1 MTTGMV
7 ATGGTGSYRQP
18 SLVEQELVHSL
29 DWLVSMRWLAGGL
42 VLFTT
47 LMAAPVFRMPL
58 PAGTLTVTGLA
69 ILGYNA
75 LLRWGLRLLRS
86 SSPGNSARFEM
97 FGRLQIGLDWIAMA
111 ALIAQSGGVESPA
124 IVFFLFHITIAS
136 LLLPHHLGFV
146 YVSSAPLLVTG
157 VALLEYFGVIPHV
170 AVIHPAR
177 YRDLLF
183 VSASIGF
190 FAIACYTMAYL
201 CMSIAHRLRRRE
213 RELGGLYDSVR
224 DITSSLELTAVLERI
239 AEAAARVLGCRAAAI
254 RLIDPARTQ
263 VEFAASWGL
272 SETYRDEVPN
282 EYARSMLDR
291 DTVRERVVHVTD
303 IEHDERVARP
313 DLARAEGIASM
324 LSVPLIG
331 RSGPLGVLRAYGGPG
346 HRFAAG
352 DAAYLQAVAAHGAAA
367 IENAKAYRLLAD
379 LDREKSRFL
388 SMTTHELRSPV
399 RATESLLATL
409 DDGCAAT
416 LPEDHRELLQRAR
429 RRLATLHE
437 LIDDL
442 LDLAAGKAELKVEQ
456 PRITDLRAVVGEVLE
471 RFQPLAAQKQLALT
485 AELPER
491 PVEVWCDP
499 ADLERIAG
507 NLVGNAVK
515 YTVRGGVTIVLFA
528 DEGERARLEVRDT
541 GIGIPAEALPRVFQE
556 FYRAGN
562 AKAAGESGTGL
573 GLAIVRLLAERAGGD
588 VTVASREGEGSTFTV
603 TLPRAGGPPRD
614 SDTER

>member
-1 MTTGMV
+1 MTTSTHAMAV
-7 ATGGTGSYRQP
+7 AGIPRQP

-47 LMAAPVFRMPL
+47 LLAAPVFHMPL
-58 PAGTLTVTGLA
+58 PAGTLTATGVA

-86 SSPGNSARFEM
+86 AAPGDTRRFEM
-97 FGRLQIGLDWIAMA
+97 FGRLQIGLDWVAMA

-124 IVFFLFHITIAS
+124 IMFFLFHITIAS

-146 YVSSAPLLVTG
+146 YVSLAPLLVTA
-157 VALLEYFGVIPHV
+157 VALLEYVGAIPHV
-170 AVIHPAR
+170 AVIQPAR

-183 VSASIGF
+183 VGASLGF

-213 RELGGLYDSVR
+213 HELGGLYDSVR
-224 DITSSLELTAVLERI
+224 DITSSLELTAVLDRI
-239 AEAAARVLGCRAAAI
+239 VEAGARVLGCRAAAI
-254 RLIDPARTQ
+254 RLVDPARTQ

-282 EYARSMLDR
+282 EYARSILDR
-291 DTVRERVVHVTD
+291 DTIRERVVHVPD
-303 IEHDERVARP
+303 IEHDERIARP

-331 RSGPLGVLRAYGGPG
+331 RSRPLGVLRAYGGPG
-346 HRFAAG
+346 HRFATG

-367 IENAKAYRLLAD
+367 IENAKAYQLLAA
-379 LDREKSRFL
+379 LDRDKSRFL

-409 DDGCAAT
+409 EDGCAAA
-416 LPEDHRELLQRAR
+416 LPEDHRELLRRAR

-442 LDLAAGKAELKVEQ
+442 LDLAAGKAELRVEQ
-456 PRITDLRAVVGEVLE
+456 PRITDLRDAVLEGVE
-471 RFQPLAAQKQLALT
+471 RFQPLAAQKGVALRT
-485 AELPER
+485 ELPER

-499 ADLERIAG
+499 ADLDRIVG

-515 YTVRGGVTIVLFA
+515 YTPAGSVTIALFA
-528 DEGERARLEVRDT
+528 DDAERARLEVRDT
-541 GIGIPAEALPRVFQE
+541 GIGIPADALPRVFQE

-562 AKAAGESGTGL
+562 AKSAGESGTGL

-603 TLPRAGGPPRD
+603 TLPRAGRPPRD
-614 SDTER
+614 PDTER